1 MSTYV
6 LQIPQLFVE
15 SLLTVHTKYSSL
27 IKDVFT
33 GDQQFIGA
41 LDKVCNLFIFLN
53 TNDYCIIAMYSIL

>member
-1 MSTYV
+1 MCTYV

-41 LDKVCNLFIFLN
+41 LDKVCNFLFSIN
-53 TNDYCIIAMYSIL
+53 TNDIVKTMYLIL